1 MATDNELRIKID
13 ELRRKKENFV
23 NAGRESEDW
32 AGVVDLLAHQYS
44 DKTHFIFELLQN
56 ADDAEATAV
65 VFNLYDDRLEFSHNG
80 KRLFDYRDIESIV
93 AIGKTTKGKKDY
105 TTIGKHGIGFKAV
118 FAYTHRPQI
127 YSGHIA
133 FDIVD
138 GIIPMLLEEMTSG
151 FDSKE
156 TRFIFPFDNEE
167 EVLAEHRFRELVPAK
182 NAHSEIYQRLQD
194 LSLRTPLCLKHI
206 DSIQWKIDS
215 QTKGKIIRNSKPILN
230 SNAFRVELTD
240 DNCSESWVVFFRDV
254 VIDADM
260 KDFDEEGNPPCGT
273 VKVAFL
279 EKDGHIV
286 NADNTELV
294 VFFPT
299 AVKTGLGFIIHGPFK
314 TTKARDNIK
323 GLESNNRHT
332 DPANNQIIDAA
343 AQLAADSLET
353 LCELGL
359 MNVSSYL
366 ALPLRDSDFPEQS
379 FFRPVYARVH
389 DHLKT
394 KSLLP
399 AHQGGFIKAN
409 EAKLAGVKSLVE
421 LFSSEQLSVLFGKE
435 KLAWLDVSIP
445 SDASDDFNRYLRGLV
460 SGIQVN
466 PESLTSKLSIDFL
479 SEQSISWLIRFIK
492 YVEQGDKTLR
502 RVPFIRLQSGEQVAL
517 PENKG
522 VLPSAWFAPKETEE
536 LDLSAFP
543 LIHAELTVNEPV
555 RMFLV
560 KEGIGEIGAADI
572 IAKSILP
579 KFQGKEIFVEEL
591 NQSTYRSDLRRIVD
605 AYVNANSLTKL
616 QLTNELNKYPW
627 LTCIHASGKCKE
639 KIIWKKPGS
648 DNLYE
653 NTLVHEIWFSGL
665 ENVDAYFVST
675 LSSRERLMSG

>member
-1 MATDNELRIKID
+1 MTNEELHKKVD
-13 ELRRKKENFV
+13 ELRTLKQ
-23 NAGRESEDW
+23 NAIDAERACGDHL
-32 AGVVDLLAHQYS
+32 GIVDLLAHQYA

-56 ADDAEATAV
+56 ADDTEATSV
-65 VFNLYDDRLEFSHNG
+65 EFHLYDDRLEFSHNG
-80 KRLFDYRDIESIV
+80 KRLFNYCNIESIV
-93 AIGKTTKGKKDY
+93 AIGKSPKDRDY
-105 TTIGKHGIGFKAV
+105 TMIGRHGIGFKAV
-118 FAYTHRPQI
+118 FAYTHKSRV
-127 YSGHIA
+127 YSGPIA
-133 FDIVD
+133 FDIVEGRIPVLFD
-138 GIIPMLLEEMTSG
+138 GMPPN
-151 FDSKE
+151 FDANE
-156 TRFIFPFDNEE
+156 TRFIFPFDTDEI
-167 EVLAEHRFRELVPAK
+167 LPDQRFRELVPAK

-206 DSIQWKIDS
+206 DSIQWKIDG

-240 DNCSESWVVFFRDV
+240 DNCSESWIVFFRDV
-254 VIDADM
+254 VIDADP

-286 NADNTELV
+286 KVDSTELV

-332 DPANNQIIDAA
+332 DPTNNQIIDAA

-379 FFRPVYARVH
+379 FFRPVYARIH
-389 DHLKT
+389 DHLRT

-399 AHQGGFIKAN
+399 AHQGGFIKADK
-409 EAKLAGVKSLVE
+409 AKLAGVKSLVE
-421 LFSSEQLSVLFGKE
+421 LFSSEQLSVLFCKE
-435 KLAWLDVSIP
+435 KLAWLDVSII
-445 SDASDDFNRYLRGLV
+445 SNSFTDFHTYLTSLAD
-460 SGIQVN
+460 GIQVT
-466 PESLTSKLSIDFL
+466 PESLVSKLTADFL
-479 SEQSISWLIRFIK
+479 SKQSIAWLIKFIQ
-492 YVEQGDKTLR
+492 YIEQGANKVLK
-502 RVPFIRLQSGEQVAL
+502 RVPFVRLQSGKQVAL
-517 PENKG
+517 PENMT
-522 VLPSAWFAPKETEE
+522 VSSSTWFAPKETKEI
-536 LDLSAFP
+536 DLSVFP
-543 LIHAELTVNEPV
+543 LVHAELAENESV
-555 RMFLV
+555 RTFLV

-591 NQSTYRSDLRRIVD
+591 NQSTYRNDLRRIVD

-616 QLTNELNKYPW
+616 QLTNELK
-627 LTCIHASGKCKE
+627 
-639 KIIWKKPGS
+639 
-648 DNLYE
+648 
-653 NTLVHEIWFSGL
+653 
-665 ENVDAYFVST
+665 
-675 LSSRERLMSG
+675 